1 MPFYVYTL
9 SLIGDFMKEYALRPI
24 EAGIIEQ
31 TVYELFLEANVKL
44 PQDVKKAIGKAKNE
58 EKLNICKSILD
69 KIEENAEY
77 AEKSGLPICQD
88 TGMAIVFIELGQD
101 AHIVGGS
108 LSEAVNRGVAR
119 AYNDGYF
126 RKSVVSHPLV
136 RINSGDNTPAV
147 IHTEIVDGSQVK
159 IKVSPK
165 GFGSEN
171 MSVIKMFNP
180 SVNLDDIADF
190 VADTT
195 LRAGGNPCPPII
207 VGIGVGG
214 SFEYCAYLAKKALLR
229 RVGDF
234 NPDSHYAE
242 LEKKILTAVNST
254 GVGVQGLGGANTALW
269 AAVEGYATHIAG
281 LPVAVNISCH
291 VTRHAERII

>member
-171 MSVIKMFNP
+171 MSAIKMFNP

-190 VADTT
+190 VADTAQ
-195 LRAGGNPCPPII
+195 RAGGNPCPPII
-207 VGIGVGG
+207 VGVGVGG

-229 RVGDF
+229 RVGDY

>member
-44 PQDVKKAIGKAKNE
+44 PKDVKKAIGKAKNE
-58 EKLNICKSILD
+58 ESFELCKSILG

-108 LSEAVNRGVAR
+108 LSDAVNRGVAR

-136 RINSGDNTPAV
+136 RKNSGDNTPAV

-159 IKVSPK
+159 ITVSPK

-171 MSVIKMFNP
+171 MSAIKMFNP
-180 SVNLDDIADF
+180 SVSLDDIADF
-190 VADTT
+190 VADTVQ
-195 LRAGGNPCPPII
+195 RAGGNPCPPII
-207 VGIGVGG
+207 VGVGVGG

-229 RVGDF
+229 RVGDN

-242 LEKKILTAVNST
+242 LEKRILTAVNST
-254 GVGVQGLGGANTALW
+254 GIGVQGLGGANTALW